1 MDEKHKPDSLKFQ
14 WRIIGAVLRSAWATS
29 LDKSIAFEIVDNYRK
44 DHRNSRA
51 SLSYLVNATGA
62 DRKSVIASTRR
73 LVENGP
79 FSVARQGSG
88 TRPTEYDIDFDFV
101 QDKLSSGADTTTS
114 LHGSSSGV
122 DTTTG
127 GGADSTTS
135 NPSSGVDTTESVLP
149 YAAYKADIQV
159 ERNDPASPSAPHADG
174 LKATAAGD
182 AGGGFEELWK
192 AYGHRQK
199 KADAKAA
206 YLKAAPDVD
215 LHTRMVDAAK
225 NWLSSWA
232 AQGKDDAPRFTL
244 ARWIERE
251 EYECDPPT
259 AFKGKDKTSPKPT
272 SRKANQPA
280 TGTPATEKPDFTV
293 YPDQSAG
300 GTIERVEDWTD
311 PDDGSKSLA
320 IYYQTHRGEEIEQTL
335 VYHSD
340 DAAEQDSGQKE
351 LRSLLEAVQLDSID
365 HAEELVGRKVDLMI
379 NSGKFISCSKPWVP
393 APRGPRPVPRFA
405 DIVKNTPMGGR
416 SLKIGTAPLDDNN
429 QEAA

>member
-14 WRIIGAVLRSAWATS
+14 WRILGAVLRSAWATS

-73 LVENGP
+73 LVEHGP

-101 QDKLSSGADTTTS
+101 QDKP
-114 LHGSSSGV
+114 SSGV
-122 DTTTG
+122 DTTTRLNGSSSGVGTTTG
-127 GGADSTTS
+127 GGVDTTTGS
-135 NPSSGVDTTESVLP
+135 SSSGVDTTESVLP
-149 YAAYKADIQV
+149 YAAYQADIRV
-159 ERNDPASPSAPHADG
+159 ERNDPASPSAPLADG
-174 LKATAAGD
+174 LKATAAGN
-182 AGGGFEELWK
+182 AGEGFEELWK

-206 YLKAAPDVD
+206 YLRAAPDVE

-244 ARWIERE
+244 AKWIERE

-259 AFKGKDKTSPKPT
+259 AFKGKDKASPKLTP
-272 SRKANQPA
+272 RNANKPDI
-280 TGTPATEKPDFTV
+280 GIPISEKPDFAIQA
-293 YPDQSAG
+293 DQSAC

-311 PDDGSKSLA
+311 PDDGAKSLTV
-320 IYYQTHRGEEIEQTL
+320 YYRTHRDEEIEHFF
-335 VYHSD
+335 VYESD
-340 DAAEQDSGQKE
+340 DAAEQDRGQKE
-351 LRSLLEAVQLDSID
+351 LRHLLEAVELNSVD

-379 NSGKFISCSKPWVP
+379 NGGKFVSCSKPWTP
-393 APRGPRPVPRFA
+393 APKEPRPVPRFA
-405 DIVKNTPMGGR
+405 DIVKNTPMGGWY
-416 SLKIGTAPLDDNN
+416 KMIGTASRDDN

>member
-79 FSVARQGSG
+79 FNVARQGSG

-101 QDKLSSGADTTTS
+101 QDKPSSGVDTTTS

-122 DTTTG
+122 GTTTG
-127 GGADSTTS
+127 GGVETTTS
-135 NPSSGVDTTESVLP
+135 SPSSGVDTTESVLL

-159 ERNDPASPSAPHADG
+159 ERNDPAPAAPPLADG

-215 LHTRMVDAAK
+215 LHTRMVGSAK

-232 AQGKDDAPRFTL
+232 AQGKADAPRFTL
-244 ARWIERE
+244 AKWIERE

-259 AFKGKDKTSPKPT
+259 AFKGKDKASPKPA
-272 SRKANQPA
+272 SRGANQPE
-280 TGTPATEKPDFTV
+280 TGIPATEKPDFTV
-293 YPDQSAG
+293 YPDQAAG

-311 PDDGSKSLA
+311 PDDGSKSLT
-320 IYYQTHRGEEIEQTL
+320 IYYRTHRGEEIEQVL

-340 DAAEQDSGQKE
+340 DAAEQDRGQRE
-351 LRSLLEAVQLDSID
+351 LRLLLEAVELESVD

-393 APRGPRPVPRFA
+393 APKVARNFPRFA
-405 DIVKNTPMGGR
+405 DVVKNTPR
-416 SLKIGTAPLDDNN
+416 SGWYKMIGTAPLDDG